1 MHIRILDRYIF
12 REVLVTFFFSIC
24 AFSTVFIGSGT
35 LFQIARYIT
44 DYGASLSSVVKI
56 FVLGLPGVVMWT
68 FPMSMLLASL
78 LTMGRMSSSSEI
90 TAMKSCGVSFPRI
103 AAPILLLGL
112 VVSIFAMAFNE
123 YVVPWANNAYQNVI
137 YYEIKGNTGM
147 KSQEHV
153 ILKDIKEGRIQHL
166 AYARYYNADTNKLTG
181 VTLQNFN
188 PDGKVAQVEN
198 AEYAEWTGN
207 SWTMHNGMIYDIQE
221 GSDATLAKSMPRTT
235 STLTDEETDQETETD
250 SEARPS
256 EQTSHTMRFDTQTL
270 PIATTP
276 KQIAREQK
284 SAEEMTMKELRAQI
298 DIMKSQYVDTKK
310 LETELY
316 QRVTI
321 PLASLIFAL
330 VGVPLGLQPTR
341 NSSSAGFA
349 MSVVI
354 IFFYYALM
362 TMGNAL
368 ARGGILPA
376 LPAVWIPNFVGLI
389 AGAILFRRA
398 SR

>member
-1 MHIRILDRYIF
+1 MKLRILDRYIF

-103 AAPILLLGL
+103 AAPIILLGL

-153 ILKDIKEGRIQHL
+153 ILKDIKEGKIQHL
-166 AYARYYNADTNKLTG
+166 AYARYYNADTNQLTG

-188 PDGKVAQVEN
+188 AEGKVTQVEN
-198 AEYAEWTGN
+198 AEYAEWTGS

-221 GSDATLAKSMPRTT
+221 GGDATLAQSMPRAT
-235 STLTDEETDQETETD
+235 STPADEDTSQEESEEADEHAET
-250 SEARPS
+250 SA
-256 EQTSHTMRFDTQTL
+256 SHTMRFDIQTL

-316 QRVTI
+316 QRVTV
-321 PLASLIFAL
+321 PMASLIFAL
-330 VGVPLGLQPTR
+330 VGVPLGMQPTR

-376 LPAVWIPNFVGLI
+376 LPAVWIPNIVGLI